1 MRQDLNTAHLIP
13 RPYFITTHFQRRMA
27 RIEDERCYMAD
38 CIFHTGLQISPT
50 PHDLLNILHFDISP
64 IEITNRMIVLTL
76 DLEGP

>member
-1 MRQDLNTAHLIP
+1 
-13 RPYFITTHFQRRMA
+13 MA